1 MRVTHLTSAAVVIAS
16 AFAAGCGDGS
26 DDDSH
31 DVKPIGQG
39 NAVARC
45 QDAIIG
51 SGVKNWRPDATTVGD
66 FGFWGPERDFRTAQK
81 TPVGQF
87 PGLRE
92 RGISGPI
99 LATKTPAI
107 VEGRKPIVE
116 TIAPEDR
123 AGAGYAFVRGGPY
136 AEIRFVPCRDQ
147 PRTGWPGG
155 WVLRNREP
163 VHVVVQEANRPASEL
178 VVGRP

>member
-1 MRVTHLTSAAVVIAS
+1 MRVTQPTSLAVVIAC

-39 NAVARC
+39 SAVARC
-45 QDAIIG
+45 GDAIVG
-51 SGVKNWRPDATTVGD
+51 SGVRNWRPDATAVGD
-66 FGFWGPERDFRTAQK
+66 FGFWGRERDFRKARK
-81 TPVGQF
+81 TPVTSF
-87 PGLRE
+87 PGLRA
-92 RGISGPI
+92 RRVSGPI
-99 LATKTPAI
+99 LGTKTPAI
-107 VEGRKPIVE
+107 VEGRKSVVV
-116 TIAPEDR
+116 TIGQEDR
-123 AGAGYAFVRGGPY
+123 ARAGYAFVRGGPY
-136 AEIRFVPCRDQ
+136 AQIRFVPCRDQ

-163 VHVVVQEANRPASEL
+163 VHVMVQEANRPASEL